1 MTQSAA
7 RIANVKWNISVP
19 PDFDEAT
26 RIYLASQGG
35 KKRGSLIFGPKG
47 GVPLHHVFAY
57 GRSQGKGTCVWAIP
71 E

>member
-19 PDFDEAT
+19 PDLMRQPAFTLRLKEV
-26 RIYLASQGG
+26 
-35 KKRGSLIFGPKG
+35 KRGSLFFGPKG